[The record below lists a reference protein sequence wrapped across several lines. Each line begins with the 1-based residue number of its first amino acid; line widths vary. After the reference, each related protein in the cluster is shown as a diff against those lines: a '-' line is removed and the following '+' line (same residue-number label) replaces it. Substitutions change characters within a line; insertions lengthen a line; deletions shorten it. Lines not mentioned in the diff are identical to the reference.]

1 MEREKTII
9 NVNGVEFE
17 FNQDYVYIISK
28 HEVIDKDTICFY
40 HYVPQFERG
49 GDGKLKFNG
58 KKEVEWFKFYKRD
71 NELRLRSDCKM
82 YFNKEYSC
90 GDISLMIYLRKCSGA
105 KLRCSK
111 SLPKM
116 DTDIYGKMVERGKF
130 LYEVWDI
137 GGMFNLNI

>member
-9 NVNGVEFE
+9 NANGIEFE
-17 FNQDYVYIISK
+17 FNRYYFFIISK

-49 GDGKLKFNG
+49 GDGILKFIG
-58 KKEVEWFKFYKRD
+58 KKEVEWFKFHKRE
-71 NELRLRSDCKM
+71 NELRLRSDCEI
-82 YFNKEYSC
+82 YFDKEYSC
-90 GDISLMIYLRKCSGA
+90 SDSTLMIYLRKCSGA
-105 KLRCSK
+105 KLRSST

-116 DTDIYGKMVERGKF
+116 DTDIYGRGKL

-137 GGMFNLNI
+137 GEMFNLNK